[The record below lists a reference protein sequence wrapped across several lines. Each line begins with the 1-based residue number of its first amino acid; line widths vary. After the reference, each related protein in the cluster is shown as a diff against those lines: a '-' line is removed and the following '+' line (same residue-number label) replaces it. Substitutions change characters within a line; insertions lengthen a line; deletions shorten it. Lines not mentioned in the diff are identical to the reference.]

1 VTDGRGSSE
10 AGRTLGHM
18 GRHSRVE
25 PAPGPAAG
33 DDTGHRAGDRSPAAA
48 ELDDTATGIEPGEE
62 RPHEGQDLTRAGASG
77 AAWLGGAQV
86 VGKLVT
92 LLTTVLL
99 ARLLTPSEF
108 GLVSLALVLLVYAEA
123 IADAG
128 VAQALIYLQR
138 TRSAERAALLCSL
151 VMGLLLVG
159 LVQLAA
165 PLIAAFFN
173 DPEVE
178 PLVRLLSLSLFCNS
192 LAAVPDALMRRALA
206 FPRVVASAMVRTV
219 VTGLVSIALAFAGAG
234 AYAIVGG
241 TVAGAVSYVVAAWL
255 LVPERPDVAFWR
267 TTRADVRS
275 VMGYGAPVAGSTLL
289 AKLVYDVDYLII
301 GRILGA
307 TALGYYTLAFR
318 LPEMVILNVFFVL
331 SVVVFPLYT
340 KMRGDLARLQNGYLF
355 SLRAYALYGVTT
367 GVGLAVTAPLLVPLL
382 FGPQWAQ
389 SVIPLV
395 ALALYCACRSL
406 SGGSNEVYKALG
418 RPGLS
423 LIVSLARLAVLVPA
437 LILAGLQW
445 GIDGVAWAQAA
456 TALLFAAV
464 VQVIAAR
471 MLQLRWWVV
480 GRSIL
485 PSLVAGAAVAV
496 VGVALSLLPLPAPV
510 LLAVVVVGGAAAAA
524 GALAVV
530 FPSVLRE
537 LLAIVRRRG
546 AVPA

>member
-1 VTDGRGSSE
+1 
-10 AGRTLGHM
+10 
-18 GRHSRVE
+18 
-25 PAPGPAAG
+25 
-33 DDTGHRAGDRSPAAA
+33 
-48 ELDDTATGIEPGEE
+48 
-62 RPHEGQDLTRAGASG
+62 
-77 AAWLGGAQV
+77 
-86 VGKLVT
+86 
-92 LLTTVLL
+92 
-99 ARLLTPSEF
+99 
-108 GLVSLALVLLVYAEA
+108 
-123 IADAG
+123 
-128 VAQALIYLQR
+128 
-138 TRSAERAALLCSL
+138 
-151 VMGLLLVG
+151 
-159 LVQLAA
+159 
-165 PLIAAFFN
+165 
-173 DPEVE
+173 
-178 PLVRLLSLSLFCNS
+178 
-192 LAAVPDALMRRALA
+192 
-206 FPRVVASAMVRTV
+206 
-219 VTGLVSIALAFAGAG
+219 
-234 AYAIVGG
+234 
-241 TVAGAVSYVVAAWL
+241 
-255 LVPERPDVAFWR
+255 
-267 TTRADVRS
+267 
-275 VMGYGAPVAGSTLL
+275 
-289 AKLVYDVDYLII
+289 VDYLII

-437 LILAGLQW
+437 LTLAGLQW

-471 MLQLRWWVV
+471 MLQLRWWVLC
-480 GRSIL
+480 RSIL

-524 GALAVV
+524 GALAVF

-537 LLAIVRRRG
+537 LLTIVRRRG

>member
-1 VTDGRGSSE
+1 
-10 AGRTLGHM
+10 M
-18 GRHSRVE
+18 GRHSPVE
-25 PAPGPAAG
+25 PARSAEATDDSRPDGTPSDGGATDDGPPVAPG
-33 DDTGHRAGDRSPAAA
+33 RSPVTAGP
-48 ELDDTATGIEPGEE
+48 DDVATASEPPAQ
-62 RPHEGQDLTRAGASG
+62 RPPEGQDLTRAGASG

-86 VGKLVT
+86 AGKLVT

-99 ARLLTPSEF
+99 ARLLTPAEF

-128 VAQALIYLQR
+128 VAQALIYLER
-138 TRSAERAALLCSL
+138 TRAAERAALLCSL
-151 VMGLLLVG
+151 VAGLLLLG

-165 PLIAAFFN
+165 PLIAGFFGH
-173 DPEVE
+173 PEVE

-192 LAAVPDALMRRALA
+192 LAALPDALMRRELA
-206 FPRVVASAMVRTV
+206 FRRVVAAAMVRTV
-219 VTGLVSIALAFAGAG
+219 VTGVVSVVLAFAGAG

-255 LVPERPDVAFWR
+255 LTPQRPDVAFWR
-267 TTRADVRS
+267 AGRADVRS
-275 VMGYGAPVAGSTLL
+275 VLGYGAPVAGSTLL
-289 AKLVYDVDYLII
+289 AKLVFDVDYLVV

-340 KMRGDLARLQNGYLF
+340 KMRGDLGRLQNGYLF
-355 SLRAYALYGVTT
+355 SLRVYALYGVTT

-382 FGPQWAQ
+382 FGPQWGA
-389 SVIPLV
+389 SVAPLV

-423 LIVSLARLAVLVPA
+423 LVVSLARLAVLVPA
-437 LILAGLQW
+437 LALAALQW
-445 GIDGVAWAQAA
+445 GIVGVAWAQFA
-456 TALLFAAV
+456 TSLLFAVV
-464 VQVIAAR
+464 VQVVAAR
-471 MLQLRWWVV
+471 MLQLRWWVLA
-480 GRSIL
+480 RSVL
-485 PSLVAGAAVAV
+485 PSLVVGAAVAA
-496 VGVALSLLPLPAPV
+496 VGVALSLLPLPTPL

-524 GALAVV
+524 GTLAVA

-546 AVPA
+546 PVAA